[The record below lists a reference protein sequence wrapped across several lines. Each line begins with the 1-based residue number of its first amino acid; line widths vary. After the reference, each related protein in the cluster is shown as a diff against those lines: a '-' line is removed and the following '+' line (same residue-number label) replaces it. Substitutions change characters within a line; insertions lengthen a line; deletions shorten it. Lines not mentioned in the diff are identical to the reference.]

1 MLERFTVLIIDKN
14 RSTVEVELD
23 IHKMKIL
30 GITKD
35 KVKKNKTR
43 VELNNVV
50 NDFVRIV
57 KK

>member
-1 MLERFTVLIIDKN
+1 MERFTVLIIDKD
-14 RSTVEVELD
+14 RCTVEVELD
-23 IHKMKIL
+23 AHKMKIL

-43 VELNNVV
+43 VELNNIVS
-50 NDFVRIV
+50 DFVRIV